1 MCIDTNTA
9 KRWNPYHV
17 LAFRGMWLVLLVA
30 AVLSL
35 LIQQCAASI
44 GDRLPD
50 FRECV
55 KVRDRDPSKC
65 DPQLI

>member
-1 MCIDTNTA
+1 MNPKIFHP
-9 KRWNPYHV
+9 KLLRW
-17 LAFRGMWLVLLVA
+17 LLVA

-55 KVRDRDPSKC
+55 KVRDRDPSNA
-65 DPQLI
+65 DLQLI

>member
-1 MCIDTNTA
+1 M
-9 KRWNPYHV
+9 NPKIFHPK
-17 LAFRGMWLVLLVA
+17 LLRLLLVA

-55 KVRDRDPSKC
+55 KVRDRDLSNTNPNSF
-65 DPQLI
+65 DAGVQASEL